1 MIKKK
6 HGKIIKTIS
15 MHFIIQGKFFT
26 NKIQGFILEHKMTM
40 AQKFLDDLR
49 PLPTFE
55 QRQAIIQGD
64 AKFIGNTLCDN
75 KKCNQCKSLR
85 HLGDFRFVF
94 KPDLVYKK
102 RLLQHQEYLSKY
114 CVVVDGDVAIGKKLV
129 AELIIAK
136 TILDETK
143 KIRYKEGEY
152 DRLESRELKKNY
164 VEALDDWEVAQN
176 SLYQQLQVQRNKDYP
191 VGTREWKAKLEAE
204 SVLDIITSQAMY
216 DPEIQ
221 ELITDARN
229 AGFTTAMATEKLFAT
244 VQRGMENHSV
254 MEYLAN
260 KIERP
265 KPKKVTKETV
275 KVGKFNVPKN
285 IMEDYK
291 NAVAMAS
298 SSAMLFKA
306 RYGSLDPAV
315 ELKRFQGRV
324 ELHKKIFVA
333 LGLPYHQDIER
344 KKKQTKR
351 EKDSLDLQDA
361 ISEYLEKN

>member
-1 MIKKK
+1 MNKV
-6 HGKIIKTIS
+6 IS
-15 MHFIIQGKFFT
+15 LHFIIQGKYFT
-26 NKIQGFILEHKMTM
+26 NKIQGFIFEHKMSM

-75 KKCNQCKSLR
+75 KKCEQCKPLR
-85 HLGDFRFVF
+85 HLGGFRFVF
-94 KPDLVYKK
+94 KPDLAYKR

-114 CVVVDGDVAIGKKLV
+114 CVVVDGDIAIGKKLV

-136 TILDETK
+136 TTLDEIK
-143 KIRYKEGEY
+143 KIRYKEGEFE
-152 DRLESRELKKNY
+152 RLESRELKKNY
-164 VEALDDWEVAQN
+164 VEALDDWEFAQN
-176 SLYQQLQVQRNKDYP
+176 SLYQQLQVQRSKDYP
-191 VGTREWKAKLEAE
+191 VGSREWKAKLEAE
-204 SVLDIITSQAMY
+204 SVLDVITSQAMY

-221 ELITDARN
+221 ELITEARN
-229 AGFTTAMATEKLFAT
+229 TGITTAMATEKLFAT
-244 VQRGMENHSV
+244 VQKGMEMEASHGGV
-254 MEYLAN
+254 MEQLAN

-265 KPKKVTKETV
+265 KPKKPTKVTV
-275 KVGKFNVPKN
+275 KVGKFKVPTN

-298 SSAMLFKA
+298 SSAMLFKS

-324 ELHKKIFVA
+324 ELHKKIFRV
-333 LGLPYHQDIER
+333 LRLPYHQDIDR
-344 KKKQTKR
+344 KKKLTKR
-351 EKDSLDLQDA
+351 ENDSLDLQDA